1 MTNQLFGKQG
11 VYEFRSAIG
20 EYDLPRLRVLWTI
33 SPEGGWV
40 AHFLS
45 VANEADNCWKAPM
58 RLLQKV
64 CNTIPHS
71 SFYIETMTGDLPQ
84 DWGDFAEVLYS
95 SRRQAEESSPIGL
108 PSSDLE
114 QFDCVVCA
122 VRCDG
127 FFNFSQ
133 HLTSHIEEK
142 CVIDRP
148 YFPYLCEKCGRA
160 YRNRGTLTQHLK
172 DHHIDAEK
180 IVFTCWICGKTLKR
194 LRSLQ
199 RHMRDHMCVAETCEY
214 CGKSCKSER
223 SMQAH
228 KRRHIKTVTSIE

>member
-1 MTNQLFGKQG
+1 
-11 VYEFRSAIG
+11 
-20 EYDLPRLRVLWTI
+20 
-33 SPEGGWV
+33 
-40 AHFLS
+40 
-45 VANEADNCWKAPM
+45 M

-133 HLTSHIEEK
+133 HLTSHTEEK
-142 CVIDRP
+142 SINRP

-172 DHHIDAEK
+172 DHHVDAEK
-180 IVFTCWICGKTLKR
+180 IVFTCGICGKTLKR
-194 LRSLQ
+194 LRSWQ
-199 RHMRDHMCVAETCEY
+199 RHMRDHMCVAVTCEY
-214 CGKSCKSER
+214 CGRSFKSER

-228 KRRHIKTVTSIE
+228 KRRHITKVTSIEWKSMLSRLYAPCAVGGSYSD